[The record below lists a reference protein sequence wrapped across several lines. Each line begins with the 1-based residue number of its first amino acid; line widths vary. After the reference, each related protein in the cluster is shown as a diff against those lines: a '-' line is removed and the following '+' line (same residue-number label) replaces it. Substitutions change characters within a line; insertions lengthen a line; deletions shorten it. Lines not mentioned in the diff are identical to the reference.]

1 MVIRDD
7 LAAALMIHLRTLG
20 VEPPA
25 AVSLERPA
33 RREHGDWSSN
43 VALVTAKASGR
54 KPRDLAQELADRCNA
69 DPPARVARV
78 EVAGPGFVNFHLHD
92 GWLHDGLRRVIDEG
106 EQDYARLDF
115 GAGERVQIEFVSA
128 NPTGP
133 LHVGNGWWCAYGD
146 ALARVMARCGHEVER
161 EYYVNDTGG
170 QVRNLGAS
178 LLARCRGDDVP
189 EGGYQG
195 AYVSEL
201 AARYDGPGDVAAAGR
216 WAAEQNLANIRETLA
231 SIGIEFDEWFS
242 QASIEEGEAVAETV
256 AFLAERRLVFEED
269 GATWLRTL
277 EFGDPRQQRVLRKTN
292 GDYTYLAG
300 DLAYHR
306 NKFLVRGFDRV
317 IDVWGADHHGQ
328 VASLQAGVEALGV
341 ARGRLEVVLGQMIS
355 LASGRMSKRLG
366 NAVPLAEL
374 VADVGADATR
384 FLSLMSSIDQATT
397 IDLDVVRRQ
406 SLDNPVYYV
415 QYANVRLH
423 SIARVAAERG
433 IDRAPLDLVDIGLLV
448 HQRELDVLRLL
459 DELPDIV
466 RVACTDR
473 APHRVTTW
481 ARALAGAVHGFH
493 HDCRVLPG
501 GHDDV
506 TRELTQARLWLAE
519 AARVGLAI
527 GLHLLG
533 VSAPEQM

>member
-1 MVIRDD
+1 MLIRDD
-7 LAAALMIHLRTLG
+7 LAAALMTHLRAMG

-25 AVSLERPA
+25 TVSLERPA

-43 VALVTAKASGR
+43 VALMTAKAAGR
-54 KPRDLAQELADRCNA
+54 KPRDLAQELAERCNA
-69 DPPARVARV
+69 DPPPHVART
-78 EVAGPGFVNFHLHD
+78 EVAGGGFVNFYLRPS
-92 GWLHDGLRRVIDEG
+92 WLHESLRRVIDEG
-106 EQDYARLDF
+106 EQSYASPDL
-115 GAGERVQIEFVSA
+115 GGGERVQIEFVSA

-146 ALARVMARCGHEVER
+146 ALARVMDRCGYAVHR

-170 QVRNLGAS
+170 QVRVLGRS
-178 LLARCRGDDVP
+178 LLARRRGDDVP

-201 AARYDGPGDVAAAGR
+201 AARYKGPDDEDAAGR
-216 WAAEQNLANIRETLA
+216 WATEQNLTNIRETLA
-231 SIGIEFDEWFS
+231 SIGIEFDEWCS
-242 QASIEEGEAVAETV
+242 QASIEESDAVAETV
-256 AFLAERRLVFEED
+256 ALLRARGLVFDHD
-269 GATWLRTL
+269 GAVWLRTGEL
-277 EFGDPRQQRVLRKTN
+277 GDSREQRVLRKSN

-306 NKFLVRGFDRV
+306 DKFLVRGFDRV

-341 ARGRLEVVLGQMIS
+341 PRGRLEVRLGQMIS

-374 VADVGADATR
+374 VTDVGPDATR
-384 FLSLMSSIDQATT
+384 FLSLMSSIDQPTT

-406 SLDNPVYYV
+406 SMDNPVYYV
-415 QYANVRLH
+415 QYAHVRLR

-433 IDRAPLDLVDIGLLV
+433 IERVPLAGVDLSLLA
-448 HQRELDVLRLL
+448 HERELDVLRAL

-466 RVACTDR
+466 RVACMDR
-473 APHRVTTW
+473 APHRITTW

-501 GHDDV
+501 EHGGV
-506 TRELTQARLWLAE
+506 TPELTQARLWLAE
-519 AARVGLAI
+519 SARVGLTI

-533 VSAPEQM
+533 VSAPQQM